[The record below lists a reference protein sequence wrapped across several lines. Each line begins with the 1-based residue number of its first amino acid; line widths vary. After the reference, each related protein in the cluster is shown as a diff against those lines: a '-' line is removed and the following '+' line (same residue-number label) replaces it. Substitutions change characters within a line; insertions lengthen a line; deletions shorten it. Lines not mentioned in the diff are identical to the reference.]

1 MNKKLTLILAL
12 LILAVVS
19 VSLVTA
25 VNDTSDSIAAD
36 DSPDDV
42 ISADDDIQDDGD
54 DDKLAADDDDKKSTD
69 SNDDKV
75 SEGSDDVKQVNSFEI
90 KKIWD
95 DNNDKQGKRP
105 KSVSVSVTINN
116 DPRDPYV
123 LNEENGWKTTVTDV
137 DDGSSI
143 EIKEETVDGYTSKV
157 EGNFEKGYTITNT
170 LDDQDQNSTDPKD
183 PDEPTGDGDNSKD
196 TTKVKETKV
205 ITKTTTKEVPVKQAK
220 KDTNKTKDKHDTG
233 NPILLGILALSAAG
247 LAIQLR
253 RKE

>member
-123 LNEENGWKTTVTDV
+123 LNEENGWTATINNLPKYAN
-137 DDGSSI
+137 GQ
-143 EIKEETVDGYTSKV
+143 EITYTWTEGTMPEGYELTET
-157 EGNFEKGYTITNT
+157 
-170 LDDQDQNSTDPKD
+170 
-183 PDEPTGDGDNSKD
+183 
-196 TTKVKETKV
+196 
-205 ITKTTTKEVPVKQAK
+205 A
-220 KDTNKTKDKHDTG
+220 
-233 NPILLGILALSAAG
+233 
-247 LAIQLR
+247 
-253 RKE
+253 